1 MRAIYDRDE
10 ISVDRVRLSLRLFA
24 VLGYAI
30 TGMILFSADSGV
42 QMPASFAAELV
53 VIVVAGL
60 VLVGFSFLP
69 CRTVGYIAFGWLLL
83 VMCVVRVAFGAGS
96 PVLVLLLSALAL
108 APTVPSVSGR
118 RVASLAAI
126 ALAIFLPTPG
136 LVFGA
141 PAPEAELGTTTGI
154 LLIALTAFCALEL
167 ITHVLECIDEERQQN
182 RRLESG
188 IQSLTQVNIG
198 FQHYSQTVE
207 ERSKHEER
215 NRITRDIHDTVGYSL
230 TNIAVMLD
238 AAIGL
243 IERDPERVKTM
254 LQRGREQVDS
264 SHTEVRRS
272 LHALRAIARVE
283 KFGARNLLHIGRQFE
298 EATSVLVDIDL
309 GNAAQTYGPHIDST
323 LSRLVQE
330 GLANAFRHGRATEV
344 SVRLWESDDRLT
356 LTIRDNGSGSEKIE
370 LGIGFLGMQERLSQ
384 VHGSLSWQSLS
395 TGFVLIAEVVLSD
408 NFRSGRTM

>member
-1 MRAIYDRDE
+1 M
-10 ISVDRVRLSLRLFA
+10 SLRLFA
-24 VLGYAI
+24 VLGYAVAGLI
-30 TGMILFSADSGV
+30 IFSADSGV
-42 QMPASFAAELV
+42 QMPTSFTAELV
-53 VIVVAGL
+53 VIGIVGL
-60 VLVGFSFLP
+60 ALVGISFFP
-69 CRTVGYIAFGWLLL
+69 CRIVGYIAFGWLVL
-83 VMCVVRVAFGAGS
+83 VMCVVRIAMGAGF

-108 APTVPSVSGR
+108 APAVPSVSGR
-118 RVASLAAI
+118 RVASLAAVG
-126 ALAIFLPTPG
+126 LATFLPTPG

-141 PAPEAELGTTTGI
+141 PSPVVDVGTTAGI
-154 LLIALTAFCALEL
+154 LLIALTVFCALEL
-167 ITHVLECIDEERQQN
+167 ITHVLESMGEERQQN

-188 IQSLTQVNIG
+188 IQSLTKVNVG
-198 FQHYSQTVE
+198 FQKYSQTVE

-272 LHALRAIARVE
+272 LHALRAIAQVE

-298 EATSVLVDIDL
+298 EATSVIVDIDL
-309 GNAAQTYGPHIDST
+309 GNAAQTYGPHVDST

-356 LTIRDNGSGSEKIE
+356 LTIRDNGSGSEEIE

-384 VHGSLSWQSLS
+384 IHGSLSWQSLA
-395 TGFVLIAEVVLSD
+395 TGFVLIAEVVLSG
-408 NFRSGRTM
+408 NAGPGRTM

>member
-1 MRAIYDRDE
+1 MRAIHDRAE
-10 ISVDRVRLSLRLFA
+10 ISVDHVRMSLRLFA
-24 VLGYAI
+24 VLGYAVAGLI
-30 TGMILFSADSGV
+30 IFSADSGV
-42 QMPASFAAELV
+42 QMPTSFTAELV
-53 VIVVAGL
+53 VIGIVGL
-60 VLVGFSFLP
+60 ALVGISFFP
-69 CRTVGYIAFGWLLL
+69 CRIVGYIAFGWLVL
-83 VMCVVRVAFGAGS
+83 VMCVVRIAMGAGF

-108 APTVPSVSGR
+108 APAVPSVSGR
-118 RVASLAAI
+118 RVASLAAVG
-126 ALAIFLPTPG
+126 LATFLPTPG

-141 PAPEAELGTTTGI
+141 PSPVVDVGTTAGI
-154 LLIALTAFCALEL
+154 LLIALTVFCALEL
-167 ITHVLECIDEERQQN
+167 ITHVLESMGEERQQN

-188 IQSLTQVNIG
+188 IQSLTKVNVG
-198 FQHYSQTVE
+198 FQKYSQTVE

-272 LHALRAIARVE
+272 LHALRAIAQVE

-298 EATSVLVDIDL
+298 EATSVIVDIDL
-309 GNAAQTYGPHIDST
+309 GNAAQTYGPHVDST

-356 LTIRDNGSGSEKIE
+356 LTIRDNGSGSEEIE

-384 VHGSLSWQSLS
+384 IHGSLSWQSLA
-395 TGFVLIAEVVLSD
+395 TGFVLIAEVVLSG
-408 NFRSGRTM
+408 NAGPGRTM

>member
-1 MRAIYDRDE
+1 M
-10 ISVDRVRLSLRLFA
+10 SLRLFA
-24 VLGYAI
+24 VLGYAVAGLI
-30 TGMILFSADSGV
+30 IFSADSGV
-42 QMPASFAAELV
+42 QMPTSFTAELV
-53 VIVVAGL
+53 VIGIVGL
-60 VLVGFSFLP
+60 ALVGISFFP
-69 CRTVGYIAFGWLLL
+69 CRIVGYIAFGWLVL
-83 VMCVVRVAFGAGS
+83 VMCVVRIAMGAGF

-108 APTVPSVSGR
+108 APAVPSVSGR
-118 RVASLAAI
+118 RVASLAAVG
-126 ALAIFLPTPG
+126 LATFLPTPG

-141 PAPEAELGTTTGI
+141 PSPVVDVGTTAGI
-154 LLIALTAFCALEL
+154 LLIALTVFCALEL
-167 ITHVLECIDEERQQN
+167 ITHVLESMGEERQQN

-188 IQSLTQVNIG
+188 IQSLTKVNVG
-198 FQHYSQTVE
+198 FQKYSQTVE

-272 LHALRAIARVE
+272 LHALRAIAQVE

-298 EATSVLVDIDL
+298 EATSVIVDIDL
-309 GNAAQTYGPHIDST
+309 GNAAQTYGPHVDST

-356 LTIRDNGSGSEKIE
+356 LTIRDNGSGSEEIE
-370 LGIGFLGMQERLSQ
+370 LGIGFLGLQERLSQ
-384 VHGSLSWQSLS
+384 IHGSLSWQSLA
-395 TGFVLIAEVVLSD
+395 TGFVLIAEVVLSG
-408 NFRSGRTM
+408 NAGPGRTM